1 MLTVADVETLIGAA
15 LAVERQAVIPV
26 IAKRSTNYSTP
37 SASATSPS
45 WLARRA
51 DWQSPSLRP
60 AAGALELAL
69 ATKRGKVLDLPNP
82 LKSVN

>member
-1 MLTVADVETLIGAA
+1 M
-15 LAVERQAVIPV
+15 
-26 IAKRSTNYSTP
+26 P

-51 DWQSPSLRP
+51 DWQSPSFEA

-69 ATKRGKVLDLPNP
+69 ATERGKVLDLPNP
-82 LKSVN
+82 LKRVK